1 MLKIVEV
8 NNRRLKRQFIG
19 LPWLVHDSRRSPQWI
34 PPLKWMTR
42 LALDTSRNAFY
53 RNAEIQ
59 LFLATR
65 DDRPIGRIAAI
76 ENRMHNR
83 FHADRVGFFGF
94 FECAEDEK
102 AAGALLDAAADW
114 LRSRGLMM
122 MRGPVSPSM
131 NHECGT
137 LVEGFEHAATL
148 SRPWNPRYY
157 MQLLEHSAL
166 IKARDLLGY
175 RVGRDWLTQAP
186 KELEAFVGRIR
197 ERTTV
202 TVREFD
208 RRHFNR
214 DLQICLRIRN
224 EAWCKNWGFFP
235 TTGPEMKQ
243 MGKALK
249 MLVDPRFLLIAESG
263 GAPAGYYLWIP
274 NYNEIIAHASGG
286 RISPRIV
293 WRFLTGRRHVQS
305 ISALG
310 FGVLEEFRK
319 KHTMLIF
326 NHEFLQRFR
335 QSRIEWLDAS
345 WVLENNDAMNHF
357 LTSMGFQ
364 VYKRWRIYERSLSQ

>member
-1 MLKIVEV
+1 M
-8 NNRRLKRQFIG
+8 
-19 LPWLVHDSRRSPQWI
+19 VHDPRLAPQWI

-42 LALDTSRNAFY
+42 LAVDTSRNAFY
-53 RNAEIQ
+53 QNAAIQ

-65 DDRPIGRIAAI
+65 DDRPVGRLAAI
-76 ENRMHNR
+76 ENRLHNR
-83 FHADRVGFFGF
+83 FHGDSVGFFGF

-102 AAGALLDAAADW
+102 AAGALLDAAAGW
-114 LRSRGLMM
+114 LRSRGLTA

-137 LVEGFEHAATL
+137 LVQGFEHAATL
-148 SRPWNPRYY
+148 GRPWNPRYY
-157 MQLLEHSAL
+157 THLLEGCNL
-166 IKARDLLGY
+166 TKARDLLGY
-175 RVGRDWLTQAP
+175 RVGRDWLPQAP
-186 KELEAFVGRIR
+186 GQLEAFVGKIR
-197 ERTTV
+197 ERTPV

-208 RRHFNR
+208 TRNFDR

-224 EAWCKNWGFFP
+224 QAWSKNWGFFP
-235 TTGPEMKQ
+235 TTGSEMKQ

-249 MLVDPRFLLIAESG
+249 MLVDPKFLLIAESG

-274 NYNEIIAHASGG
+274 NYNEIIAHATGG
-286 RISPRIV
+286 KISPGIV
-293 WRFLTGRRHVQS
+293 WKFLTGRRRLHS

-326 NHEFLQRFR
+326 NHEFLRRFR
-335 QSRIEWLDAS
+335 ESRIEWLDAS
-345 WVLENNDAMNHF
+345 WVLENNAAMNHF

-364 VYKRWRIYERSLSQ
+364 VYKRWRIYERSLC